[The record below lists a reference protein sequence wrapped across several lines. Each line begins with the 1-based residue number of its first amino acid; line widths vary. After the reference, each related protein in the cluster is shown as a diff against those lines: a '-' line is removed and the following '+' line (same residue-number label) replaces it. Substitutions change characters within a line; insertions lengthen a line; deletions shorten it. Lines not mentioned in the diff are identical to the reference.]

1 MNLVRLVEEETNRAL
16 LTTNGRI
23 IDMGVVI
30 EAVVVAAAEVEE
42 VRVSREDLLLLAG
55 QDRHVGGED
64 GGILLHHHH
73 LRLPE
78 LVVQATGVEAIQD
91 DFATCQNDWNMT
103 VVEEFRLRE
112 AQIGEAL
119 PMLLLL
125 LYIVKV
131 VEEGETKK
139 EKHKLFRF
147 VIVGPLL
154 LLSLEGEEESIDRPR
169 KLGWVGL
176 GRGQII
182 ITRMCACVCVCVLY
196 LTNLQIIP
204 YLYLPHLTYLPEEFL
219 QVSDYRYRYLALEY
233 DLPQIVNIKKYNN
246 RYLLPPTI
254 YHLIFFFSS
263 FFLRVY
269 KYYIVKHRVY
279 IYLHV
284 Y

>member
-1 MNLVRLVEEETNRAL
+1 MNLVRLVGEETNRAL

-42 VRVSREDLLLLAG
+42 VRASREDLVLLAG

-64 GGILLHHHH
+64 GGILLLLLHH

-78 LVVQATGVEAIQD
+78 LVVQATGVEVIQD

-112 AQIGEAL
+112 AQRGEAL

-139 EKHKLFRF
+139 RKTQT
-147 VIVGPLL
+147 VSVCDCW
-154 LLSLEGEEESIDRPR
+154 SIAAATSFPR
-169 KLGWVGL
+169 G
-176 GRGQII
+176 GR
-182 ITRMCACVCVCVLY
+182 
-196 LTNLQIIP
+196 
-204 YLYLPHLTYLPEEFL
+204 
-219 QVSDYRYRYLALEY
+219 S
-233 DLPQIVNIKKYNN
+233 
-246 RYLLPPTI
+246 
-254 YHLIFFFSS
+254 
-263 FFLRVY
+263 
-269 KYYIVKHRVY
+269 
-279 IYLHV
+279 
-284 Y
+284 

>member
-204 YLYLPHLTYLPEEFL
+204 YLYLPHLTYIPEEF
-219 QVSDYRYRYLALEY
+219 
-233 DLPQIVNIKKYNN
+233 
-246 RYLLPPTI
+246 
-254 YHLIFFFSS
+254 
-263 FFLRVY
+263 Y
-269 KYYIVKHRVY
+269 KSHQTTGTGT
-279 IYLHV
+279 
-284 Y
+284 

>member
-1 MNLVRLVEEETNRAL
+1 MNLVRLVGEETNRAL

-30 EAVVVAAAEVEE
+30 EAVVVVVGAAEAEEE

-55 QDRHVGGED
+55 RDRHVGGED
-64 GGILLHHHH
+64 GGILLLLLHH

-78 LVVQATGVEAIQD
+78 LVVQATGVEVIQD

-112 AQIGEAL
+112 AQRGEAL

-154 LLSLEGEEESIDRPR
+154 LLLLSLEGDEVKCWMD
-169 KLGWVGL
+169 GVNWVGL
-176 GRGQII
+176 GER
-182 ITRMCACVCVCVLY
+182 TNHHLRELCVCVFVLY
-196 LTNLQIIP
+196 LPELTNHAREVFSSLR
-204 YLYLPHLTYLPEEFL
+204 L
-219 QVSDYRYRYLALEY
+219 QVPTYLALEY
-233 DLPQIVNIKKYNN
+233 
-246 RYLLPPTI
+246 YLDC
-254 YHLIFFFSS
+254 
-263 FFLRVY
+263 
-269 KYYIVKHRVY
+269 
-279 IYLHV
+279 
-284 Y
+284 

>member
-182 ITRMCACVCVCVLY
+182 ITRMCACVCVCV
-196 LTNLQIIP
+196 
-204 YLYLPHLTYLPEEFL
+204 
-219 QVSDYRYRYLALEY
+219 
-233 DLPQIVNIKKYNN
+233 
-246 RYLLPPTI
+246 
-254 YHLIFFFSS
+254 FFT
-263 FFLRVY
+263 
-269 KYYIVKHRVY
+269 
-279 IYLHV
+279 
-284 Y
+284 

>member
-1 MNLVRLVEEETNRAL
+1 MNLVRLVGEETNRAL

-30 EAVVVAAAEVEE
+30 EAVVVVAAAEAEEE
-42 VRVSREDLLLLAG
+42 VRASREDLLLLAG

-64 GGILLHHHH
+64 GGILLLPLHH

-78 LVVQATGVEAIQD
+78 LVVQATGVEVIQD

-112 AQIGEAL
+112 AQRGEAL

-147 VIVGPLL
+147 VTVGPLLLL
-154 LLSLEGEEESIDRPR
+154 LLSLEGEEVS
-169 KLGWVGL
+169 VGS
-176 GRGQII
+176 
-182 ITRMCACVCVCVLY
+182 TA
-196 LTNLQIIP
+196 
-204 YLYLPHLTYLPEEFL
+204 
-219 QVSDYRYRYLALEY
+219 
-233 DLPQIVNIKKYNN
+233 
-246 RYLLPPTI
+246 
-254 YHLIFFFSS
+254 
-263 FFLRVY
+263 
-269 KYYIVKHRVY
+269 
-279 IYLHV
+279 
-284 Y
+284 

>member
-1 MNLVRLVEEETNRAL
+1 MNLVRLVGEETNRAL

-30 EAVVVAAAEVEE
+30 EAVVVVGAAEAEEE
-42 VRVSREDLLLLAG
+42 VRVSREDLLLLVG

-64 GGILLHHHH
+64 GGILLLPLHH

-78 LVVQATGVEAIQD
+78 LVVQATGVEVIQD

-112 AQIGEAL
+112 AQRGEAL

-125 LYIVKV
+125 LLLSIVKV

-147 VIVGPLL
+147 VTVGPLLLL
-154 LLSLEGEEESIDRPR
+154 LLSLEGDEVKYWMDGVNWAG
-169 KLGWVGL
+169 LGW

-182 ITRMCACVCVCVLY
+182 IYENCVCS
-196 LTNLQIIP
+196 
-204 YLYLPHLTYLPEEFL
+204 LPT
-219 QVSDYRYRYLALEY
+219 
-233 DLPQIVNIKKYNN
+233 
-246 RYLLPPTI
+246 
-254 YHLIFFFSS
+254 
-263 FFLRVY
+263 
-269 KYYIVKHRVY
+269 
-279 IYLHV
+279 
-284 Y
+284 